1 MTRKTKILLICAIA
15 LVVLIAA
22 FWCFVVAANNGTFGN
37 NAYVNLD
44 QVRYIFLYATA
55 ADFQKAQI
63 VITDTPRQLSSAELS
78 RFISVKGDPSVHPI
92 DPWGGAIKVTVWR
105 GTNSLGGYPVG
116 GFCRGRIITCVGH
129 SLLGRD
135 YLASKEF

>member
-1 MTRKTKILLICAIA
+1 MSRKAKILLACGIA

-22 FWCFVVAANNGTFGN
+22 FWCFVVAVNNGAYGN
-37 NAYVNLD
+37 NAYVNLN
-44 QVRYIFLYATA
+44 QVRYIFLYASV

-63 VITDTPRQLSSAELS
+63 VITDTPRLLSSAELS
-78 RFISVKGDPSVHPI
+78 RFISVRDPSVHPI

-105 GTNSLGGYPVG
+105 GTNSVGGYPAG
-116 GFCRGRIITCVGH
+116 GFCRGRVVTCVGK

-135 YLASKEF
+135 YLASEDF